1 MKPRNPLHRPAGLR
15 TTRATKPHNIW
26 RLAGMTLS
34 TLLVLGYAAYRWGL
48 MAPGG
53 NGGAVAFDV
62 KSGQR
67 APQVADALKTA
78 GLIRD
83 RNAFL
88 TYINFHG
95 LRSRLKAGSYS
106 LDSAMSGQRIA
117 GVLTEGKATANRL
130 VIPEGY
136 RLSQIRQL
144 LVEKGF
150 SGVDF
155 DAALAA
161 PHAQAVLGSR
171 PAGVN
176 LEGYLFPDSY
186 TIGAST
192 TPANLV
198 DAMIDNFGQRVGPD
212 YVKAFQSQG
221 LTLHQGLT
229 LASIVERE
237 VNNAADRPIVAQI
250 FLKRLRDKMPLG
262 SDVTVEYAS
271 TLAGVPFNLDLDS
284 PYNTRKFS
292 GLPPGPICNP
302 GLSAL
307 DAVAKPA
314 TTDYTY
320 FLSGK
325 DGKTYFAKTYAE
337 HQQNID
343 KYLK

>member
-1 MKPRNPLHRPAGLR
+1 MVLV
-15 TTRATKPHNIW
+15 
-26 RLAGMTLS
+26 
-34 TLLVLGYAAYRWGL
+34 TLLVLGYLVYRLGL
-48 MAPGG
+48 QAPASSGK
-53 NGGAVAFDV
+53 AITFEV
-62 KSGQR
+62 KSGER
-67 APQVADALKTA
+67 APMVANHLKTA

-83 RNAFL
+83 RTAFL

-95 LRSRLKAGSYS
+95 LRARLKAGTYS
-106 LDSAMSGQRIA
+106 LEPTMSGQTVA
-117 GVLTEGKATANRL
+117 SVLTEGKATANRL
-130 VIPEGY
+130 VVPEGY

-144 LVEKGF
+144 MVERGF

-155 DAALAA
+155 DTAVAAA
-161 PHAQAVLGSR
+161 HTQAVLSGR

-186 TIGAST
+186 AIGASS
-192 TPANLV
+192 TPASLV
-198 DAMIDNFGQRVGPD
+198 NTMIDTFAERVGPD
-212 YVKAFQSQG
+212 YVKAFQAQG
-221 LTLHQGLT
+221 LTLHQGIT
-229 LASIVERE
+229 LASVVERE
-237 VNNAADRPIVAQI
+237 VNRPADRPIVAQI

-271 TLAGVPFNLDLDS
+271 AMAGVPFNLDINS
-284 PYNTRKFS
+284 PYNTRKFV

-320 FLSGK
+320 FLSGT